1 MRWGYKTVQFGLKKE
16 GLLGGSFLD
25 EAEVEQSLNE
35 FGQAGWELVSLF
47 GMQDGL
53 MAVFKQPLEVV
64 AQVEVVSAHEPAA
77 EETVAVPYR
86 FSLNRQGALGPEA
99 AAERRTVN
107 KRAVVSARTERD
119 KTEEGV
125 GEIRIE

>member
-16 GLLGGSFLD
+16 GLLGSSFLD

-53 MAVFKQPLEVV
+53 MAVFKQPLEMQV
-64 AQVEVVSAHEPAA
+64 ASVDEPIA
-77 EETVAVPYR
+77 EEAAALHR
-86 FSLNRQGALGPEA
+86 FSLSRRQTTEA
-99 AAERRTVN
+99 DSIIERKIGR
-107 KRAVVSARTERD
+107 REPVVSVPVEKED
-119 KTEEGV
+119 KEEGV
-125 GEIRIE
+125 GGIRIE